1 MRKEKQRRDGDGL
14 NSNRKWLTLI
24 GVYHLDSD
32 RWYVGGGAGGF
43 LIMGS
48 SVSSSIDTT
57 AFLAFSSRA
66 PSSVDPLS
74 PQRTYKNVL
83 IILIIKNKLKL

>member
-83 IILIIKNKLKL
+83 IILYYIKIN